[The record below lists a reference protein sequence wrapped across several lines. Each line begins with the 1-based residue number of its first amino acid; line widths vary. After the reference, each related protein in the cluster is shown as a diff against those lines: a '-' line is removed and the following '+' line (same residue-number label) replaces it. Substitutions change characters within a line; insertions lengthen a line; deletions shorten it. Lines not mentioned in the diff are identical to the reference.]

1 MGCPAPKV
9 ANNGEG
15 SALLKTPEL
24 AGDIVRTCKKT
35 LESAGGDTKLT
46 VKMRIGW
53 DEKTIIGEDF
63 AKRMEASRRGYADRA
78 RQDTRGKI
86 LRADKF

>member
-1 MGCPAPKV
+1 M
-9 ANNGEG
+9 
-15 SALLKTPEL
+15 
-24 AGDIVRTCKKT
+24 
-35 LESAGGDTKLT
+35 T

-63 AKRMEASRRGYADRA
+63 AKRMEASGADMLIRA

-86 LRADKF
+86 LRADKL